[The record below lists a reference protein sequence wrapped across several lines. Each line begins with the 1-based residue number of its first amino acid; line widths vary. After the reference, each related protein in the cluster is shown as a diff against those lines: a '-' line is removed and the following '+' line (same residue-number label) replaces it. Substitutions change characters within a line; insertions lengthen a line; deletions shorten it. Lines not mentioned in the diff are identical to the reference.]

1 MEDLTKDINKFFI
14 ERDEAE
20 EAKKHEELINQF
32 TGQMV
37 FKDEQPKRV
46 KKIQNFNPLN
56 SNNLKKIAAALGAV
70 IAIGSAVSTIDL
82 VKEFTSFEK
91 ACAIEGIEAN
101 FGSFLTGDV
110 EYHQRKE
117 VDNKPYYVISNDIDV
132 FRIMDDEYLITQS
145 KLGLPLTEETEGAH
159 YDKHFYEAYKFMVD
173 NGEYD
178 KSDYFEV
185 YYDDT
190 NKNISHR

>member
-1 MEDLTKDINKFFI
+1 MEDLTKDINNFFI

-117 VDNKPYYVISNDIDV
+117 VDNKPYS
-132 FRIMDDEYLITQS
+132 
-145 KLGLPLTEETEGAH
+145 
-159 YDKHFYEAYKFMVD
+159 
-173 NGEYD
+173 
-178 KSDYFEV
+178 
-185 YYDDT
+185 
-190 NKNISHR
+190 